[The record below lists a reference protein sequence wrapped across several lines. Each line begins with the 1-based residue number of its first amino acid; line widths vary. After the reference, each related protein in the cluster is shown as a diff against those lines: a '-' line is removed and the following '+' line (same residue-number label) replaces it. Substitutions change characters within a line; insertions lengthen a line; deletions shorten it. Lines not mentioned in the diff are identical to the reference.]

1 MDRRDAVEPQDAAPL
16 VKDATGP
23 VGWDSLFSAEG
34 SADDDDGLG
43 GALDGGATGAGTICG
58 GVAYSEAALC
68 KLYGSAY
75 LPLCHA
81 APAAKPTAAD
91 AAAAADAAGES
102 RAATSDQAPGPR
114 PAAAPS
120 GSVLPQPLAALA
132 TAALAATVA
141 RAHELPLATPGMPLS
156 RPLPGAPPATRA
168 AAPATAP
175 TTVPATAPAAAPAAT
190 PVAAPV
196 TVTDPGE
203 LAYRQAMGH
212 FKAARYAEAEQ
223 GFRRALELKAELLP
237 PQDPQLAVV
246 LNNLASTMEKLGSP
260 REAQA
265 LYREAIVICNA
276 SLPPSHPR
284 LKHIQAKLAELELQL
299 FSFPGL

>member
-1 MDRRDAVEPQDAAPL
+1 MDRRDAVEQQDSAPL
-16 VKDATGP
+16 ATDATGP
-23 VGWDSLFSAEG
+23 VGWDSLFGTEG
-34 SADDDDGLG
+34 SADEDDGLG
-43 GALDGGATGAGTICG
+43 GALEGGATGAGATCG

-81 APAAKPTAAD
+81 APAAVPAVAA
-91 AAAAADAAGES
+91 AAGES
-102 RAATSDQAPGPR
+102 QAATSDQAPGPR
-114 PAAAPS
+114 PAAGPS
-120 GSVLPQPLAALA
+120 GSVLQLPLAALA
-132 TAALAATVA
+132 TAALAATVV
-141 RAHELPLATPGMPLS
+141 RVQELPLATPGIPLS
-156 RPLPGAPPATRA
+156 RPLQGAPPA
-168 AAPATAP
+168 APAST
-175 TTVPATAPAAAPAAT
+175 PATAPAAALAAMLAAAPAA
-190 PVAAPV
+190 
-196 TVTDPGE
+196 VTDPGE
-203 LAYRQAMGH
+203 LAYRQAIGH
-212 FKAARYAEAEQ
+212 FKAARYAEAED